1 MPRVNPNVNHE
12 LWVIVMCQC
21 GLIHY
26 NKCTTLVGEIEGEGR
41 KRDRVKGGQGE
52 GERVLG
58 AGKEIG

>member
-1 MPRVNPNVNHE
+1 MIYARQGE
-12 LWVIVMCQC
+12 RGWF
-21 GLIHY
+21 
-26 NKCTTLVGEIEGEGR
+26 GEIEGEGR